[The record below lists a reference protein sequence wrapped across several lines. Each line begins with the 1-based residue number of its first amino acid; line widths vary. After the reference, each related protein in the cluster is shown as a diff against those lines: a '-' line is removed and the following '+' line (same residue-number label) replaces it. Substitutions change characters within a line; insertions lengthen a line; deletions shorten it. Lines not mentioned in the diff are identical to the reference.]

1 MCTSHIAKGKERR
14 IKGQEPA
21 RGRENCGTYIKDAKK
36 RPLAASASH
45 ASTIPW
51 RAALPQEGS
60 AAQEGRQARDVKRR
74 GEDLWREIGRALT
87 REGVAPQRNKS
98 SKQSLILSGS

>member
-1 MCTSHIAKGKERR
+1 M
-14 IKGQEPA
+14 
-21 RGRENCGTYIKDAKK
+21 DAKK

-60 AAQEGRQARDVKRR
+60 AAQTGRQARDVKRR
-74 GEDLWREIGRALT
+74 GEDANRLQIVNGGGK
-87 REGVAPQRNKS
+87 REGQVDTGRMAGAYREKG
-98 SKQSLILSGS
+98 KGAKGRECH